1 MLSRL
6 LLVSAALV
14 LGGCVHVDIGGSS
27 DRFKEDFHHVFPLG
41 AAARISVE
49 SHNGSVEIIGWD
61 RTDAEVSGTKSASSE
76 SLLDSLKIDI
86 QKSATSLQ
94 IRAVKPSVQMGGT
107 GVRFM
112 LRVPKSALVDRAET
126 SNASVH
132 VRDVAAATHLRS
144 SNGSV
149 KVENVSSDVDARTSN
164 SSIDVDGISGEVQL
178 KTSNG
183 RISIER
189 VTKRV
194 DAETSNSSIKASLDG
209 SSSVRLNTSNGS
221 IDVGFAAQPK
231 ADVRAETKNSSITV
245 HLPQGSG
252 ARVTADTS
260 NSRVSSDFDVAGSPR
275 GDEERQRNHLAGVIG
290 GGGPMLDLATS
301 NGSIRIVKGSGQD

>member
-1 MLSRL
+1 M
-6 LLVSAALV
+6 
-14 LGGCVHVDIGGSS
+14 
-27 DRFKEDFHHVFPLG
+27 FPLD
-41 AAARISVE
+41 ASARISVE
-49 SHNGSVEIIGWD
+49 SHNGSVEVIGWD
-61 RTDAEVSGTKSASSE
+61 RMDAEVSGTKSASSE
-76 SLLDSLKIDI
+76 SLLGSMKIEI
-86 QKSATSLQ
+86 QNAPKSLQ

-107 GVRFM
+107 GVRFT

-132 VRDVAAATHLRS
+132 VRDVAGATHLRS

-149 KVENVSSDVDARTSN
+149 KAENVSSDVDARTSN
-164 SSIDVDGISGEVQL
+164 ASIEMDGIAGEVQL

-189 VTKRV
+189 VAKRV
-194 DAETSNSSIKASLDG
+194 DAETSNSSIKARLDG
-209 SSSVRLNTSNGS
+209 SSPVRLNTSNGS

-245 HLPQGSG
+245 HLPQGTG

-260 NSRVSSDFDVAGSPR
+260 NGSVSSDFEVQGSSR
-275 GDEERQRNHLAGVIG
+275 GDDDRHRNHLSGLIG
-290 GGGPMLDLATS
+290 AGGPLVDLSTS
-301 NGSIRIVKGSGQD
+301 NGSIRIVQGAGQD